1 MGRLPVSKMAIPRT
15 CERMQPGNRSKATNQ
30 NPQVPTLTNSRAETK
45 TNPHQIIPF
54 EQGRIE
60 KELKSLGSSPIK
72 LDILEECLHHYPS
85 KDAVLLYEGFKYGF
99 KIPFKGQRGYSY
111 SSNHGSALNNP
122 DIISKKLMNEVEL
135 GRVAGPYDY
144 LPLEH
149 LKISPIG
156 LVPKSTPG
164 DFRLIFDLS
173 FPRGSSIN
181 AGIDQ
186 EDSSVIYTNFD
197 EVIKMVLKEGKGSYL
212 IKTDIKSAFRLL
224 PINPSDFE
232 LLGMKFQGKYYI
244 DKCLPFGLS
253 VSCNLFEK
261 FSCFLEW
268 QIKQNSNSDNIIH
281 YLDDFCGCDKDKK
294 GALSLLEKSLE
305 TFETLGVPIAPE
317 KIEGPSTKIKF
328 LGLEVDTIAMEIR
341 LPEDKLNALK
351 ACVKDTILKKGKKIS
366 LRELQSLI
374 GKLNFACRAI
384 APGRAF
390 LRRLI
395 DATIGIRCPHH
406 RIRVSNA
413 MVADLQVWQLFLE
426 NFNGVQMMVD
436 LWTSNPL
443 DLYTD
448 ASGEI
453 GYGAYFHG
461 HWAFGKWPL
470 WLKRMRSGLHITF
483 KELFPI
489 VLSLVLWGHEWANQK
504 VTFHCDNQAIV
515 FCINKQSTR
524 EKSSMHLLRMLVAL
538 CLKHNIVF
546 KAVHIAGKSNAIAD
560 ALSRLQIL
568 RFKELAPQA
577 DPLTT
582 PVPNY
587 LWQELKKK
595 LKG

>member
-1 MGRLPVSKMAIPRT
+1 MMNFSVRKRPLIQPDRGGWWTTSFGSLFSVSPFRIIQMKIQKGLTKTSKEFVSNSIPKKGVKRKNATTHTNAQLARDPVMGRLPVSKMAIPRT

-197 EVIKMVLKEGKGSYL
+197 EVKKMVLKEGKGSYL

-232 LLGMKFQGKYYI
+232 LLGMKFQGKYY
-244 DKCLPFGLS
+244 S
-253 VSCNLFEK
+253 
-261 FSCFLEW
+261 
-268 QIKQNSNSDNIIH
+268 
-281 YLDDFCGCDKDKK
+281 
-294 GALSLLEKSLE
+294 
-305 TFETLGVPIAPE
+305 
-317 KIEGPSTKIKF
+317 
-328 LGLEVDTIAMEIR
+328 
-341 LPEDKLNALK
+341 
-351 ACVKDTILKKGKKIS
+351 
-366 LRELQSLI
+366 
-374 GKLNFACRAI
+374 
-384 APGRAF
+384 
-390 LRRLI
+390 
-395 DATIGIRCPHH
+395 H
-406 RIRVSNA
+406 R
-413 MVADLQVWQLFLE
+413 
-426 NFNGVQMMVD
+426 
-436 LWTSNPL
+436 
-443 DLYTD
+443 
-448 ASGEI
+448 
-453 GYGAYFHG
+453 
-461 HWAFGKWPL
+461 
-470 WLKRMRSGLHITF
+470 
-483 KELFPI
+483 
-489 VLSLVLWGHEWANQK
+489 
-504 VTFHCDNQAIV
+504 
-515 FCINKQSTR
+515 
-524 EKSSMHLLRMLVAL
+524 
-538 CLKHNIVF
+538 
-546 KAVHIAGKSNAIAD
+546 AGKH
-560 ALSRLQIL
+560 
-568 RFKELAPQA
+568 
-577 DPLTT
+577 
-582 PVPNY
+582 
-587 LWQELKKK
+587 
-595 LKG
+595 